1 MLDDGREVLGLALQ
15 YLGYPSDSK
24 DLNQLKEA
32 KEKVVE
38 WSKNLAKFD
47 SNAAG
52 KGMASGEFVVVH
64 GYPDVFY
71 EVEGSEA
78 EKYDYFIPQGA
89 MMYIDSMAITAKSPN
104 KDNAYL
110 FLEYLYRP
118 ENFVEVLKVLRNPSI
133 IKGVEENS
141 EVKPIVSADEIVK
154 KSTLPKVL
162 DDETKEIQDKL
173 WTEIK
178 LGE

>member
-1 MLDDGREVLGLALQ
+1 MLI
-15 YLGYPSDSK
+15 YS
-24 DLNQLKEA
+24 
-32 KEKVVE
+32 
-38 WSKNLAKFD
+38 
-47 SNAAG
+47 
-52 KGMASGEFVVVH
+52 
-64 GYPDVFY
+64 
-71 EVEGSEA
+71 
-78 EKYDYFIPQGA
+78 
-89 MMYIDSMAITAKSPN
+89 
-104 KDNAYL
+104 
-110 FLEYLYRP
+110 LEYLYRP